1 VLTFVTILTSGTVR
15 GRSPRFH
22 APEVSTIG
30 CKDVAAVRPGVE
42 EIADPVHCH
51 TIRCSLLGLRPRYS
65 VEADATVGEGA
76 VIFHIVDHAD
86 GSIWIGVAEV
96 RLFLIGREH
105 NVVG

>member
-1 VLTFVTILTSGTVR
+1 MAQRAKLGKLPSDFCQSIS
-15 GRSPRFH
+15 
-22 APEVSTIG
+22 
-30 CKDVAAVRPGVE
+30 
-42 EIADPVHCH
+42 PVHCH